1 MLWKYHCKK
10 LSLYDIT
17 LDPVMVAAGAT
28 IAKPDDP
35 TVPGY
40 EFKGWF
46 KDFNGE
52 QLWDFD
58 NDRVDKDIVLFPK
71 WESIPTYS
79 LSFNAIGCKTV
90 PEQIT
95 GIPKNSRFITLE
107 NTLTVTAPDGTEFK
121 RVEVAP
127 DIDHQGYA
135 VWTPTTGEITEDM
148 VISVSFPSSDS
159 ILP

>member
-1 MLWKYHCKK
+1 MVQIYIKSSDIHFHHGSTGRRQFICLYERMLWKYHCKK

-46 KDFNGE
+46 KDFNCE
-52 QLWDFD
+52 YAWDFD

-71 WESIPTYS
+71 WESIPT
-79 LSFNAIGCKTV
+79 
-90 PEQIT
+90 
-95 GIPKNSRFITLE
+95 E
-107 NTLTVTAPDGTEFK
+107 NPGRQRGL
-121 RVEVAP
+121 
-127 DIDHQGYA
+127 
-135 VWTPTTGEITEDM
+135 
-148 VISVSFPSSDS
+148 
-159 ILP
+159 